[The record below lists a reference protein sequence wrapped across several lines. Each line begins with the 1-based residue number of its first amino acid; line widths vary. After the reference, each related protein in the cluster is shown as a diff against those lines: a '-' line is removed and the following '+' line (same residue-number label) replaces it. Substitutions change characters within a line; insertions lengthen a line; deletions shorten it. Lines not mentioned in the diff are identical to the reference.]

1 VARNH
6 ERKCDLLVLAGHNT
20 PEEILDHDR
29 ILILPTTVVSM
40 QVYCLLAQPMVYKEV
55 VKHADDGVGAL
66 PHVDSFIDQVI
77 DLPGNLYHFLI
88 TL

>member
-1 VARNH
+1 
-6 ERKCDLLVLAGHNT
+6 VLAGHNT

-29 ILILPTTVVSM
+29 ILILPTTVVSV
-40 QVYCLLAQPMVYKEV
+40 QVYRLLAQPMVYKEV

-77 DLPGNLYHFLI
+77 DLPGNGLTAFSKNCNLPGC
-88 TL
+88 